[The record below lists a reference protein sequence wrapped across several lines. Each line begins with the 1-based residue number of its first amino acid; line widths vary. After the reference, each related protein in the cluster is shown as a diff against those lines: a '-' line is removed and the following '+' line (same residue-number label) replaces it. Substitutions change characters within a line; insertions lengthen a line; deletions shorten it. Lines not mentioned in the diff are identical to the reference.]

1 MLLTR
6 AWGGSSVHGQTAG
19 GGSAPAAPI
28 PRWPR
33 QAASKTKVPS
43 TLTLKGGRGR
53 LCRPY

>member
-6 AWGGSSVHGQTAG
+6 AWGGSSVRGQTAG

-43 TLTLKGGRGR
+43 TSTLKGGRGR
-53 LCRPY
+53 PCRPY